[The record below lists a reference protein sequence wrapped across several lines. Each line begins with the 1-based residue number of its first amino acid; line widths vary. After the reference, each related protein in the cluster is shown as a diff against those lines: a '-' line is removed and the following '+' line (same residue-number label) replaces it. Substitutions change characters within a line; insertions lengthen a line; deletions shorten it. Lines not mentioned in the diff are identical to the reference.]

1 MGRGGMCATSRST
14 CQAGAHKLAPEPVT
28 SPGRLETCPARRYI
42 VDRRLPAIMNLLLL
56 ALVGVA
62 AASPFSHGDTS
73 VTADASLRLI
83 KVSESDPGTWVR
95 EDEKIEKYV
104 AKGINFVDV
113 TDMSVGD
120 PSCGAGCLDASAD
133 LACAHST

>member
-1 MGRGGMCATSRST
+1 MNFLPRLCA
-14 CQAGAHKLAPEPVT
+14 
-28 SPGRLETCPARRYI
+28 
-42 VDRRLPAIMNLLLL
+42 LLL

-62 AASPFSHGDTS
+62 SANPFSNADAS
-73 VTADASLRLI
+73 IIADASLRLI

-113 TDMSVGD
+113 TNMTVGE
-120 PSCGAGCLDASAD
+120 PSCIMAPARPLRCGMPRCAG
-133 LACAHST
+133 